1 MPQCCIIFISVMKL
15 LYSFLLINRTK
26 IVTSLYNNFKQIIM
40 KTKLLL
46 LAFSAAAFSSC
57 TTMYKSGQTPDD
69 VYFSPARDYG
79 EAVATTKRPPADE
92 PVYYSGEDRMIMMGI
107 NDYRWRYL
115 NNDYAY
121 SPYSYYNNYS
131 AYNRHGYY
139 NSYGSYYNP
148 YYNDFYSNYYYNPYY
163 SPYPVYITP
172 ASPIKNSTPRVTNLN
187 GYTHQ
192 YNNSNASFA
201 VPNRPPVR
209 SYNNTNAR
217 TSALGNVLNKVLA
230 PANSN
235 NVNNN
240 SYNNTT
246 NRTTTT
252 ERTYTP
258 PPASSSSSSS
268 SGSSSSGGGRITR
281 PN

>member
-1 MPQCCIIFISVMKL
+1 
-15 LYSFLLINRTK
+15 
-26 IVTSLYNNFKQIIM
+26 M

-46 LAFSAAAFSSC
+46 LAVSAAAFSSC

-69 VYFSPARDYG
+69 VYYSPARNYG
-79 EAVATTKRPPADE
+79 EAVAVAKRPPAEE
-92 PVYYSGEDRMIMMGI
+92 PVYNYSGEDRVILMGI

-121 SPYSYYNNYS
+121 SPYSYYDNYS

-139 NSYGSYYNP
+139 NNYGGYSNNYGNFYSP
-148 YYNDFYSNYYYNPYY
+148 YYSDFYSNYYYNPYY

-172 ASPIKNSTPRVTNLN
+172 ASSIKNTTPRVTNLN
-187 GYTHQ
+187 GYTHH
-192 YNNSNASFA
+192 YNNNNASFA
-201 VPNRPPVR
+201 VPNNVPVR

-230 PANSN
+230 PAN
-235 NVNNN
+235 NNN

-246 NRTTTT
+246 NRTTTTT

-268 SGSSSSGGGRITR
+268 GSSSSGGGGGRITR

>member
-1 MPQCCIIFISVMKL
+1 
-15 LYSFLLINRTK
+15 
-26 IVTSLYNNFKQIIM
+26 M
-40 KTKLLL
+40 KTKLLIL
-46 LAFSAAAFSSC
+46 VVAVAALGSC

-69 VYFSPARDYG
+69 VYYSPARDYG
-79 EAVATTKRPPADE
+79 EAVAAARTQPADE
-92 PVYYSGEDRMIMMGI
+92 PMYNYSGDDRIIMMGI

-131 AYNRHGYY
+131 AYNGHGYY
-139 NSYGSYYNP
+139 NSYGNYYNP

-192 YNNSNASFA
+192 YNNNNASFL
-201 VPNRPPVR
+201 VPSRPPVR

-217 TSALGNVLNKVLA
+217 TSALGNVLNKVFA
-230 PANSN
+230 PSNNSN
-235 NVNNN
+235 NN
-240 SYNNTT
+240 YNNTS

-258 PPASSSSSSS
+258 APASSSSSSS
-268 SGSSSSGGGRITR
+268 SGSSSSGGGGRITR